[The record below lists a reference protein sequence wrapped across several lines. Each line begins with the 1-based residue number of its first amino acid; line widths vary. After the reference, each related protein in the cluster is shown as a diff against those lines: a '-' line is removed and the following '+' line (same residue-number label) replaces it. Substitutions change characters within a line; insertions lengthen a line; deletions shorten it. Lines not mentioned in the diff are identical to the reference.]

1 MGDRVTGSGTA
12 AQADPGEARA
22 ERRPPGLQF
31 HLVSLVLASLLP
43 ALTIGG
49 AAAWHLAESYSRS
62 FEARLQD
69 TARALALY
77 LDGEIEHQVAAVV
90 ALAASPTLERDDLAA
105 FGPWARRVGEALG
118 GWVIV
123 NDAAPGHRQ
132 LLNTNLPEGALLPP
146 PSPPGEGAWDVI
158 RRAVETGQPAVSD
171 LFVGRASGRAVV
183 AIAAPV
189 LRQGQITRVVVLGID
204 PARLSGKLQAKGPSG
219 DAFVSVADRQGRI
232 VARSRDH
239 ERFLGTVPRSRSV
252 PDTER
257 SRGVFK
263 AQSVYGDTALFSAQP
278 IPAAAGWTLVVA
290 EPYARYRAS
299 WFGPVAALVA
309 SAAAAVAIGLAV
321 AGVLARRILR
331 PVNALVLRADAR
343 AAGRDG
349 GGPTPPA
356 SVAEFEVLRV
366 ASERAEAALAAR
378 EAEFRAIFETAATG
392 VVEVDARTRRY
403 IRVNRRFCEIAGRSK
418 EELVGGL
425 GPDDLC
431 HPADR
436 ERVAANLAIAGNGEV
451 EQECR
456 LLRPDGTVIWVRA
469 SASISV
475 RDADGKPLRAV
486 SVLQDITERRRAE
499 EARTLLTREVDHRAK
514 NALAVVQAAV
524 RLTPRA
530 DAAAYA
536 RSIEGRVGNLARA
549 HTLLAN
555 AQWSGADLGALA
567 RAELD
572 AFVSTRGDAVG
583 DLPRVEL
590 DGPPV
595 TLAPGAAQGLAMTL
609 HELATNATK
618 HGALSVAGGHV
629 RLSWT
634 VDREADLLRLRW
646 AESGGPHVGGP
657 PSVRGFGSR
666 VVESTLRRQL
676 GGTLRPAWHA
686 DGLVLEADLPLAR
699 VLPREPVAG
708 LNEP

>member
-1 MGDRVTGSGTA
+1 MIDVVTGSGTA
-12 AQADPGEARA
+12 ARASPGQADA
-22 ERRPPGLQF
+22 ERRPPSLRF
-31 HLVSLVLASLLP
+31 HLVGLVLASLFP

-77 LDGEIEHQVAAVV
+77 LDREIEHQVGAVA
-90 ALAASPTLERDDLAA
+90 ALAASPTMAREDLAA
-105 FGPWARRVGEALG
+105 FGPWARRVSEALG

-132 LLNTNLPEGALLPP
+132 LLNTNLPEDVPLPP
-146 PSPPGEGAWDVI
+146 PSPPGEGAWNVI
-158 RRAVETGQPAVSD
+158 RRAAETRQPAVSD

-189 LRQGQITRVVVLGID
+189 LREGQVTRVVVLSID
-204 PARLSGKLQAKGPSG
+204 PARLSRQLQAKGPSG
-219 DAFVSVADRQGRI
+219 GAYVSVADSQGRI

-239 ERFLGTVPRSRSV
+239 ERFLGTVARSRSV
-252 PDTER
+252 PDAER
-257 SRGVFK
+257 SRGVFR

-278 IPAAAGWTLVVA
+278 IPAAAGWTLAVA
-290 EPYARYRAS
+290 EPYARYRAN
-299 WFGPVAALVA
+299 WLGPVAALAA

-321 AGVLARRILR
+321 AGWLARRILR
-331 PVNALVLRADAR
+331 PVNALVLRANAR
-343 AAGRDG
+343 AAGRSG

-356 SVAEFEVLRV
+356 SVAEFEVLRA
-366 ASERAEAALAAR
+366 ASERAEAALTAR

-392 VVEVDARTRRY
+392 VVEVDARTGRY
-403 IRVNRRFCEIAGRSK
+403 IRVNRRFCEIVARLE

-436 ERVAANLAIAGNGEV
+436 ERVAASLAIARNSEV

-469 SASISV
+469 SASISH
-475 RDADGKPLRAV
+475 RDADGQPLRAV
-486 SVLQDITERRRAE
+486 SVLQDITERRQAE
-499 EARTLLTREVDHRAK
+499 EARILLAREVDHRAK

-524 RLTPRA
+524 RLSPRVDA
-530 DAAAYA
+530 DAYA

-549 HTLLAN
+549 HTLLAD
-555 AQWSGADLGALA
+555 AQWSGADLGILA
-567 RAELD
+567 RAELS
-572 AFVSTRGDAVG
+572 AFVSTQGDGAG
-583 DLPRVEL
+583 DVPRAEL
-590 DGPPV
+590 DGPPLM
-595 TLAPGAAQGLAMTL
+595 LAPGAAQGIAMTL

-618 HGALSVAGGHV
+618 HGALSMAGGLV
-629 RLSWT
+629 RLSWK
-634 VDREADLLRLRW
+634 VDTKANLLRLRW
-646 AESGGPHVGGP
+646 AESGGPHVCGP

-676 GGTLRPAWHA
+676 GGALRPEWDAE
-686 DGLVLEADLPLAR
+686 GLVLEADLPLAR
-699 VLPREPVAG
+699 VLAPVPAVAR
-708 LNEP
+708 